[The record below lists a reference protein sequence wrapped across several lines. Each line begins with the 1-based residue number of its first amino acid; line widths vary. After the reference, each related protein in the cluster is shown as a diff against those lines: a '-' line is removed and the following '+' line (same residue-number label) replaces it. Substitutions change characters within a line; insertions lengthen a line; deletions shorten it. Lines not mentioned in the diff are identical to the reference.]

1 MNFREFCEFYEF
13 HDFFS
18 YFSNV
23 FRCRKLI
30 ENDEEAGKDL
40 DKASKANKTSVASSN
55 DDDLKAKKIA
65 KKGGAKM
72 TLQEFNRLSI
82 SCCRNGDSENEHN
95 NGDSKNGH
103 LNDDSEESDYEN
115 EYKRPKAGTEQK
127 SRKKRN
133 GDSKNGHKSTLTST
147 PMPSSSTVKTSSVAN
162 NGSISGDLP
171 SRYVLYFGAST

>member
-1 MNFREFCEFYEF
+1 MNFRKFCEFYEF
-13 HDFFS
+13 HDFFP

-82 SCCRNGDSENEHN
+82 EKE
-95 NGDSKNGH
+95 SKP
-103 LNDDSEESDYEN
+103 SVIESDTFFEDVEEATKMALN
-115 EYKRPKAGTEQK
+115 REQIK
-127 SRKKRN
+127 ESLQQRYQVR
-133 GDSKNGHKSTLTST
+133 KSTFILTNFFHSF
-147 PMPSSSTVKTSSVAN
+147 
-162 NGSISGDLP
+162 SIL
-171 SRYVLYFGAST
+171 GASGPIADLTIQINFGGKRYTNC